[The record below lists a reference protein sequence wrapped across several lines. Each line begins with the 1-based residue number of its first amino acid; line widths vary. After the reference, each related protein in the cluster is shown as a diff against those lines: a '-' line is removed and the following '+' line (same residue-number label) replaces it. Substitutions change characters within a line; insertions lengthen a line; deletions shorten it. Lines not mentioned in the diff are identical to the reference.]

1 MPSTPPFAPFLHHD
15 KNGNVI
21 IDVHVVPN
29 AAKTQAAGLYGES
42 GKLALRLRLHAPPAD
57 GKANEALIRW
67 LADCLKLAQSDLK
80 LVRGETSRRK
90 QLQLKAAAVEHADW
104 AALLTAALPTE
115 K

>member
-1 MPSTPPFAPFLHHD
+1 MPPTLAAAPFLRHE
-15 KNGNVI
+15 KNGDVI

-29 AAKTQAAGLYGES
+29 AAKTQVAGLYGET
-42 GKLALRLRLHAPPAD
+42 GKSALRLRLHAPPID

-67 LADCLKLAQSDLK
+67 LADCLKLAQGDIK

-90 QLQLKAAAVEHADW
+90 QLKLKAAAVEHADW
-104 AALLTAALPTE
+104 AALLKAALPTE